1 MGQEIVTYSQVLKHP
16 FTVSFVCEHCGEQ
29 NTYDHEIVGAGKK
42 SLYKDNSFSNKTP
55 VPSQKDQSRMQE
67 KAQKDL
73 DRGILYAQGRLA
85 KGKYSWIKANKCAK
99 CKRYQSWHI
108 SQIWKTFFKT
118 FFGGPL
124 VVMLLVYFPISIIFG
139 RDTSRYPE
147 WISIVM
153 SALMFL
159 VMVAA
164 VVNLFRALISRRGKQ
179 RNPPTVA
186 L

>member
-1 MGQEIVTYSQVLKHP
+1 MGQEIITYSQVLTHP

-29 NTYDHEIVGAGKK
+29 NTFEHEIVGAGKK
-42 SLYKDNSFSNKTP
+42 SLYKDNSFTNKTP

-73 DRGILYAQGRLA
+73 DRGILYAQSRLA
-85 KGKYSWIKANKCAK
+85 KGKYSWIKANPCVK
-99 CKRYQSWHI
+99 CKRYQSWHV

-118 FFGGPL
+118 FFGGPFL
-124 VVMLLVYFPISIIFG
+124 VSLLVYIPVSLLYG
-139 RDTSRYPE
+139 KDSSRYPE
-147 WISIVM
+147 WVMIVIT
-153 SALMFL
+153 SLMLL